1 MKPSSNQT
9 PLKRI
14 ESTTREPDASSRQT
28 SQIAITPSY
37 QRIQVY
43 QQQQQQ
49 KQKQQILSYQQQK
62 QKLPSS
68 YRQQKPELPTY
79 QRQHQDQQ
87 SSSYRTQQHLQQHGQ
102 TLPELSTKSPIM
114 HADEG
119 LQQLKTTAATTPH
132 PTTNTTTEDS
142 NHVEDNENHLN
153 EISLPETNSVPE
165 PKHGNSLAAIL
176 NNEIISNEVVTTERP
191 FDLNLKH
198 NKVLTR
204 EHYDREERKK
214 TQTFLVHREKLKKI
228 IEDKEKKLQL
238 ITTKPTIIENQ
249 V

>member
-28 SQIAITPSY
+28 SQIAVTPSY
-37 QRIQVY
+37 QRSQVY

-49 KQKQQILSYQQQK
+49 KQKQQLLSYQQQK

-87 SSSYRTQQHLQQHGQ
+87 SSSYRTQQQHGQ

-119 LQQLKTTAATTPH
+119 LQQPKTTTASTPH